1 MPGNDQ
7 APEVN
12 WKHLQEFAQA
22 RSPESRQIAL
32 TALISGKFLP
42 KFADAPEILEGK
54 RLTLIDAVSQETP
67 RLRLLAIAEIMRLG
81 QVVKRWQPEIMAALE
96 PAFVSELPPMS
107 LLDEADD
114 RLNLAR
120 ALSHFQRE
128 WLVDYLATSIVEE
141 EQGEKARAELMAAL
155 LVRSETLAAAIAKL
169 AARFK
174 TLRPS
179 TDSPANTVAR
189 RLTRTLSA
197 LRACLPELDIEA
209 GTEIG
214 VALNAVVEDA
224 FSASGRP
231 DDEKAK
237 IELVRETLLVLH
249 DIVRTRFSVVADATT
264 YRVVT
269 LAKRFWRSSSWPDD
283 LAGALGKLITD
294 VSEALILLG
303 RQGRRDQ
310 SLLDQLDILCKYP
323 ERARAISRSLAAR
336 HIELDESVRKWLS
349 RERDT
354 DSTLSSYAAE
364 EIVASNANA
373 SASIGLALQTVRE
386 ARAMAAGLRE
396 PLLSGLEIYEPNL
409 TGATRALLDTVNASA
424 VEIEQVARL
433 RGISLYGNRGEEIDV
448 APKFFEIVGAT
459 PRSRMTVKQPAIVR
473 IRENGDIRE
482 VILKGLVE

>member
-7 APEVN
+7 VPEAH

-54 RLTLIDAVSQETP
+54 RLTLIDTVSQESP

-81 QVVKRWQPEIMAALE
+81 QVVKRWQPEITAALE
-96 PAFVSELPPMS
+96 PAFVSELPPIS

-120 ALSHFQRE
+120 ALSQFQRD

-155 LVRSETLAAAIAKL
+155 LVRCDTLAAAITKL

-179 TDSPANTVAR
+179 TESPANTVAR

-214 VALNAVVEDA
+214 VALNAVVEGA

-237 IELVRETLLVLH
+237 IELVRETLLALH

-264 YRVVT
+264 YQVVT
-269 LAKRFWRSSSWPDD
+269 LCKRFWRSSSWPDE

-323 ERARAISRSLAAR
+323 ERARMLSRSLAAR

-364 EIVASNANA
+364 ELAASNAD
-373 SASIGLALQTVRE
+373 ASIGLALQTVRE
-386 ARAMAAGLRE
+386 ARAMAAGLSE

-448 APKFFEIVGAT
+448 APKFFEVVGTT
-459 PRSRMTVKQPAIVR
+459 PRGRMTVRQPAIVR
-473 IRENGDIRE
+473 IRENGDIRD